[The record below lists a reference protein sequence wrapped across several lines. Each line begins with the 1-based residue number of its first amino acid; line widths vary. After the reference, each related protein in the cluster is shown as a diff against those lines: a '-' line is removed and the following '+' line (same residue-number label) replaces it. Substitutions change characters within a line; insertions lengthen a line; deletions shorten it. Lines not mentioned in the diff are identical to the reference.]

1 MSTEPIKSASDM
13 ITRLSES
20 LAALPAAMSRATS
33 TARTGMIEGRRYN
46 RTSHVDKNFKPC
58 AATTTYVGTFVRNY
72 TMGSRDG
79 MTYHTEF
86 KDDAGN
92 LVTFNEEMWGG
103 LSDIPATYTQID

>member
-1 MSTEPIKSASDM
+1 MSDIIA
-13 ITRLSES
+13 RLSES
-20 LAALPAAMSRATS
+20 LTALPGVMARATS

-46 RTSHVDKNFKPC
+46 RTSYVDKNFKPC

-72 TMGSRDG
+72 RMGSGDG

-92 LVTFNEEMWGG
+92 LVRFDEEMWGNMW
-103 LSDIPATYTQID
+103 DIPATYTQID